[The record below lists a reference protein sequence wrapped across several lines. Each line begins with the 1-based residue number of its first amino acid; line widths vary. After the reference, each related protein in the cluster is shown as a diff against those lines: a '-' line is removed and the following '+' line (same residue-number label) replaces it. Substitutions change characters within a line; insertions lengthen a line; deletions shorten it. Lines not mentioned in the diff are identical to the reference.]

1 MKKLPKIFS
10 LLIVTVC
17 VSSFMFSGCTRRPNA
32 QQIQALE
39 EQKQAALAA
48 ESTVAD
54 RKREKKNREDMVNKK
69 RTELQNTKDELEAVK
84 RRLNEMQ

>member
-10 LLIVTVC
+10 LLIVTLV

-32 QQIQALE
+32 QQVQALE

-48 ESTVAD
+48 ESTVEE
-54 RKREKKNREDMVNKK
+54 RKKEKKNREETVNAK
-69 RTELQNTKDELEAVK
+69 RTELQNAKDELETVK
-84 RRLNEMQ
+84 KRLTEMQ